1 MMNIIIERNP
11 TSKKYCEKAEIRS
24 MGKAGRLARMFA
36 KSRQQKI
43 KQGKTHRISTAL
55 SLSEVRSTVN
65 LEQVAAKYQATKPNY
80 HKGEIGVNTV
90 RATQKIRRGCRELIR
105 I

>member
-1 MMNIIIERNP
+1 MNIVIERNP

-43 KQGKTHRISTAL
+43 KTGKPDRVKTAL
-55 SLSEVRSTVN
+55 VMLPIPSKSQIEN
-65 LEQVAAKYQATKPNY
+65 AAAQFQAVKPNY
-80 HKGEIGVNTV
+80 HKGEITVNTV
-90 RATQKIRRGCRELIR
+90 RATQKIRRGCRELMR